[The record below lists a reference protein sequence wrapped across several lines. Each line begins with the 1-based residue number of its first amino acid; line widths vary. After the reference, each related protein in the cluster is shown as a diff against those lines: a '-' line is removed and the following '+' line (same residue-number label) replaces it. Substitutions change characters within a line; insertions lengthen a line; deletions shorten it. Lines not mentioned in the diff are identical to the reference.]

1 MPYAF
6 LTGMAISSIG
16 ERTGSRT
23 RQEYP
28 PAVNGERNRLLID
41 LPAEETDML
50 AGLLEPYEVRS
61 RELMTE
67 ARHDITHVHFPQSS
81 VISLVTVLHDGGVEA
96 LTVGSDGMSGVP
108 IIHGIKSTFCRIVG
122 QIPGMSKRAPAH
134 SFAEALPRLPELR
147 RRAFLYSQLANEVT
161 SQSAACNRVH
171 VTEER
176 CARWL
181 LMSQDRVGR
190 DEFELTQGFLSQM
203 LGVRRPAVT
212 VAIGILERAG
222 LISHRRGTIG
232 ILDREGLEKASCEC
246 YALVK
251 ERERVL
257 FAA

>member
-1 MPYAF
+1 
-6 LTGMAISSIG
+6 MAISSVG
-16 ERTGSRT
+16 ERTRSRAEGDH
-23 RQEYP
+23 QPE
-28 PAVNGERNRLLID
+28 VDGERNRLLTG
-41 LPAEETDML
+41 LPADESALLDDM
-50 AGLLEPYEVRS
+50 LEPYEVRS

-67 ARHDITHVHFPQSS
+67 ARDEITHVHFPQTS
-81 VISLVTVLHDGGVEA
+81 VISLVTVLNDGGVEA

-108 IIHGIKSTFCRIVG
+108 IINGIGTTFCRIVG
-122 QIPGMSKRAPAH
+122 QIPGMSKRTPAH
-134 SFAEALPRLPELR
+134 SFAAALPRLPELKR
-147 RRAFLYSQLANEVT
+147 RTHLYSQLANEIT

-232 ILDREGLEKASCEC
+232 ILNREGLERASCEC
-246 YALVK
+246 YDLVK
-251 ERERVL
+251 EREKQL
-257 FAA
+257 FSASTPL